1 MRQPFSVVIPGSY
14 TYTSGSTSFEVDDV
28 ALKASESYVQHPR
41 HKPPR
46 PLFLSPTSYMLRGHY
61 ERLAQGSVELTWRR
75 KSTGKI
81 ESQSSYSGFISAPI
95 DSENRFNDAHTFIDQ
110 PITNLRNAAI
120 IKARLA
126 IKNQN
131 VNLGVAFGEAGETAR
146 LIGDTATRLA
156 KCITALRRKKFR
168 QAMDAIGISKRTVL
182 PRKSKAHEAWL
193 ELQYGWKPLL
203 QDVYGSAKALAERR
217 GSDWYVRGE
226 GTQVERVSVQ
236 KAYEPN
242 SSLAYRSALTTVK
255 GIYAAKCIIY
265 ALPENDLLHSFSSL
279 GLTNPFEI
287 AWELVPFSFV
297 VDWFIPVGDFL
308 SSIDALLGMQVTSAI
323 TTSFH
328 KAEYRTIGIP
338 GRGGD
343 SYFELETRADWTSRR
358 KDVYVLREVSSEAP
372 WPTFPRIK
380 DGRSY
385 GHMANG
391 LALLGAVFGGG
402 DRRRSI
408 HL

>member
-14 TYTSGSTSFEVDDV
+14 TYTSEDYSSKVDTV
-28 ALKASESYVQHPR
+28 ALKASESYVQNIR
-41 HKPPR
+41 HKPAR
-46 PLFLSPTSYMLRGHY
+46 PLFLSPAGYMLRGSY
-61 ERLAQGSVELTWRR
+61 EHRAQGSVELTWRR
-75 KSTGKI
+75 KSTGEI
-81 ESQSSYSGFISAPI
+81 YSRSSYSGCISVPV
-95 DSENRFNDAHTFIDQ
+95 DSENRFNEAHMFIDQ

-131 VNLGVAFGEAGETAR
+131 VNLGVAFGEASETAR
-146 LIGDTATRLA
+146 LIGDTATRFA
-156 KCITALRRKKFR
+156 KCITALRRKQFR
-168 QAMDAIGISKRTVL
+168 RAMDAIGISKRTVL
-182 PRKSKAHEAWL
+182 PRKTKAHQAWL

-217 GSDWYVRGE
+217 SWDWYVRGE
-226 GTQVERVSVQ
+226 GTQVERIAVS
-236 KAYEPN
+236 KAYEPH
-242 SSLAYRSALTTVK
+242 STVAYRSALTTVK

-265 ALPENDLLHSFSSL
+265 ALPENELLHSFSSL
-279 GLTNPFEI
+279 GLTNPFEV

-297 VDWFIPVGDFL
+297 ADWFIPVGDFL
-308 SSIDALLGMQVTSAI
+308 SSIDALLGMQVANATV
-323 TTSFH
+323 TSFH
-328 KAEYRTIGIP
+328 KAEYRSRGIP

-343 SYFELETRADWTSRR
+343 NYFELESKAGWSSR
-358 KDVYVLREVSSEAP
+358 KKEVYLLREVMSEAP

-408 HL
+408 RL